1 MSIDE
6 LEIGAYYFDVTL
18 RGSFLIYDGE
28 DNGYYWFY
36 LTDENR
42 HVAYYDFEL
51 ENLRRY

>member
-6 LEIGAYYFDVTL
+6 LEIGQYYFDAVNH
-18 RGSFLIYDGE
+18 GFLIYDGE
-28 DNGYYWFY
+28 ENGFYWFY

-42 HVAYYDFEL
+42 HVAYYGFEI